1 MPGRLTV
8 DLERTS
14 GHLGLDFQRD
24 IQFKATE
31 RAAPVPGE
39 INRSFPPG
47 AHRCHNRPQKAIE
60 HGP

>member
-1 MPGRLTV
+1 M
-8 DLERTS
+8 
-14 GHLGLDFQRD
+14 GLDFQRD